1 MAQPR
6 KPKGS
11 PNGTGGQFDHMN
23 HTDMGLPAL
32 DVSNQPVGEEFMDTV
47 NDIAS
52 NLSDHQQ
59 DWDDLPIGGC
69 YRINDFGDYVT
80 EDDWDEVWDGHPLE
94 EKAWMLADNGRYT
107 SDDVARMTPAEIEA
121 AYDEGDIYT
130 DTYEQHPTY
139 AFYTEKYEDDYDLDE
154 PIGATVADRVRHT
167 GEQLAGQSRESMDFE
182 PGETVHA
189 TPDGFVGE
197 HEWEQAW
204 GDQPLYV
211 RAAYEL
217 SCRHPGLHM
226 ENLSPKQIITMNNS
240 EQAYEQYVWGTGRS
254 NETDTDLDHDTRL
267 NMVMYMEN
275 LSPKQIITMNNS
287 EQAYEQ
293 YVWGTGRSNETDT
306 DLDHDTRLNMVMYRQ
321 NERNAQYAGRDLN
334 NVICM
339 LEAAY
344 TGNDGFLNT
353 QVRQSTLRVLDA
365 PDPTGDMDSLST
377 IALGLNHD
385 PVHTVEMLT
394 GQKNTK
400 AASEGVVWVWFAL
413 MHMPIVVVV
422 AHGLSPFFLLA
433 ARVGR
438 PLHGSCVPVCDDG
451 ARTHATG
458 HANRPRKGARASWTR
473 TPLRS
478 SSPHTTISPMARP
491 LMTPR
496 CAHWPRL
503 STTISPPVTRS
514 SYAP

>member
-267 NMVMYMEN
+267 NM
-275 LSPKQIITMNNS
+275 
-287 EQAYEQ
+287 
-293 YVWGTGRSNETDT
+293 D
-306 DLDHDTRLNMVMYRQ
+306 MYRQ

-339 LEAAY
+339 REAAY
-344 TGNDGFLNT
+344 TGNDGTLTT

-394 GQKNTK
+394 GQMNTK
-400 AASEGVVWVWFAL
+400 AASEGV
-413 MHMPIVVVV
+413 
-422 AHGLSPFFLLA
+422 GLQQTLVQQLA
-433 ARVGR
+433 AHPDASAQRNARALSTVLTCVESNADDMQGAAWLSASVRLYADCVGGVGDR
-438 PLHGSCVPVCDDG
+438 AETRRWAQQIATMPGGGQPLATARTVASAIVLHIDG
-451 ARTHATG
+451 AM
-458 HANRPRKGARASWTR
+458 GAE
-473 TPLRS
+473 
-478 SSPHTTISPMARP
+478 
-491 LMTPR
+491 
-496 CAHWPRL
+496 
-503 STTISPPVTRS
+503 
-514 SYAP
+514 

>member
-154 PIGATVADRVRHT
+154 PIGAATVAGVRKS

-197 HEWEQAW
+197 HEWEQVW
-204 GDQPLYV
+204 GDQPAYA

-267 NMVMYMEN
+267 NM
-275 LSPKQIITMNNS
+275 
-287 EQAYEQ
+287 
-293 YVWGTGRSNETDT
+293 D
-306 DLDHDTRLNMVMYRQ
+306 MYRQ

-339 LEAAY
+339 REAAY
-344 TGNDGFLNT
+344 TGNDGTLTT

-394 GQKNTK
+394 GQMNTK
-400 AASEGVVWVWFAL
+400 AASEGV
-413 MHMPIVVVV
+413 
-422 AHGLSPFFLLA
+422 GLQQTLVQQLA
-433 ARVGR
+433 AHPDASAQRNARALSTVLTCVESNADDMQGAAWLSASVRLYADCVGGVGDR
-438 PLHGSCVPVCDDG
+438 AETRRWAQQIATMPGGGQPLATARTVASAIVLHIDG
-451 ARTHATG
+451 AM
-458 HANRPRKGARASWTR
+458 GAE
-473 TPLRS
+473 
-478 SSPHTTISPMARP
+478 
-491 LMTPR
+491 
-496 CAHWPRL
+496 
-503 STTISPPVTRS
+503 
-514 SYAP
+514 